1 MSSGIDTGT
10 VLKVLLAVRAA
21 VVAFVLLGELLAFL
35 GRIVWF
41 LVGLLVVV
49 VLALLAFK
57 LLQDLL

>member
-1 MSSGIDTGT
+1 MTSWLE
-10 VLKVLLAVRAA
+10 VF

-49 VLALLAFK
+49 VLALLAFT